1 MSRRAATRCRS
12 KPMSRRIGG
21 VTRLH
26 LTGQDPSPT
35 GGLPAGQNRSAAR
48 TAKLGRQAAQQ
59 PTVHSCEPRTASNT
73 AARFMSLRL
82 GPPDSAGGAR
92 NGDELQLLVMPAHGR
107 DMGLLRTWRSPHP
120 RPPRKHGKLHLGW
133 SDPEE
138 RSVQDLRDRHSLG
151 AAWTRARR
159 SSWSEPAELWTRAPG
174 VYRRQAVRWGRY
186 MGIPGL

>member
-1 MSRRAATRCRS
+1 
-12 KPMSRRIGG
+12 
-21 VTRLH
+21 
-26 LTGQDPSPT
+26 
-35 GGLPAGQNRSAAR
+35 
-48 TAKLGRQAAQQ
+48 
-59 PTVHSCEPRTASNT
+59 
-73 AARFMSLRL
+73 MSLRL

-186 MGIPGL
+186 MGVPGLSTCRFPHSALAISQVPSNNLFKTDGLAASQLKRYASNR